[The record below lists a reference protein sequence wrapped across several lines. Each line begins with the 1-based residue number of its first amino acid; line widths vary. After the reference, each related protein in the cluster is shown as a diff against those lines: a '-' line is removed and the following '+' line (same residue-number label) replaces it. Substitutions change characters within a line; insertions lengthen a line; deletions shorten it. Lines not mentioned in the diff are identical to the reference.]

1 MSVEQPCDTCP
12 RYQSLLGDTADYAR
26 RVAIADARA
35 SELQQ
40 NGLGILTALHD
51 SVDSLERSTQG
62 LTEDDMDTELM
73 ALTMPEDEAPNLHK
87 EADTLAQQL
96 IDSIPRLR
104 QRRHD
109 ELDCRLEAIR
119 ATPAFC
125 TQMGACGIELMG
137 SIN

>member
-1 MSVEQPCDTCP
+1 MTAERRCDTCP
-12 RYQSLLGDTADYAR
+12 RYQTLVDETADYAR
-26 RVAIADARA
+26 RVAMADARA

-40 NGLGILTALHD
+40 NGLSILAALHD

-62 LTEDDMDTELM
+62 LAEDDMDTELM

-96 IDSIPRLR
+96 VDSIPRLR

-119 ATPAFC
+119 ATPVFC
-125 TQMGACGIELMG
+125 SQMGACGIELMD
-137 SIN
+137 SVD